1 MNFIIECDDEQQ
13 QIQVL
18 QKLEKQ
24 GYHWRYSGEATNFVP
39 ITEDARGKTIMTLL
53 QMTLA
58 YTVDP
63 ERAQRMHKDSHRY
76 VTGSEYLGKTKIIL

>member
-1 MNFIIECDDEQQ
+1 MNFIIECEDERQ

-24 GYHWRYSGEATNFVP
+24 GYHWTYSGAATNFVP
-39 ITEDARGKTIMTLL
+39 ITEDPRGKTILTLP

-63 ERAQRMHKDSHRY
+63 ERAKRMHKDRHKY
-76 VTGSEYLGKTKIIL
+76 VTGSEYLGKTKVIL

>member
-1 MNFIIECDDEQQ
+1 MNFIIECEDERQ

-24 GYHWRYSGEATNFVP
+24 GYRWTYSGAATNFVP
-39 ITEDARGKTIMTLL
+39 ITEDPRGKTILTLP

-63 ERAQRMHKDSHRY
+63 ERAKRMHKDRHKY
-76 VTGSEYLGKTKIIL
+76 VTGSEYLGKQKVNL

>member
-1 MNFIIECDDEQQ
+1 MNFIIECNDAQQ

-39 ITEDARGKTIMTLL
+39 ITEDARGKTIMTLP
-53 QMTLA
+53 QMTLV

>member
-1 MNFIIECDDEQQ
+1 MNFIIECEDERQ

-24 GYHWRYSGEATNFVP
+24 GYHWTYRGAATNFVP
-39 ITEDARGKTIMTLL
+39 ITEDPRGKTILTLP
-53 QMTLA
+53 QRTLA

-63 ERAQRMHKDSHRY
+63 ERAKRMHKDSHKY
-76 VTGSEYLGKTKIIL
+76 VTGSEYLGKQKVNL

>member
-1 MNFIIECDDEQQ
+1 MHFIIECEDERQL
-13 QIQVL
+13 IQVL

-24 GYHWRYSGEATNFVP
+24 GYHWRCSGEATNFVP
-39 ITEDARGKTIMTLL
+39 ITEDARGKTILTLP

-63 ERAQRMHKDSHRY
+63 ERAQQMHKDSHKY
-76 VTGSEYLGKTKIIL
+76 VTGSEYLGKQKVIL

>member
-1 MNFIIECDDEQQ
+1 MIFIIECDDEQQ

>member
-1 MNFIIECDDEQQ
+1 MNFIIECDDERQ
-13 QIQVL
+13 QIKVL
-18 QKLEKQ
+18 EKLEKQ

-39 ITEDARGKTIMTLL
+39 ITEDARGKTIMTLP

-63 ERAQRMHKDSHRY
+63 ERAQQMHKDSHKY
-76 VTGSEYLGKTKIIL
+76 VTGSEYLGKQKVIL

>member
-1 MNFIIECDDEQQ
+1 M
-13 QIQVL
+13 
-18 QKLEKQ
+18 
-24 GYHWRYSGEATNFVP
+24 P
-39 ITEDARGKTIMTLL
+39 ITEDARGKTIMTLP

-76 VTGSEYLGKTKIIL
+76 VTGSEYLGKTKVIL